1 MTFLGQWK
9 TRMSNKLY
17 IGTKVLSG
25 LMIIMLVIFQ
35 VWIWVDPISMSAIAD
50 TTGVTQY
57 ISDPLTLPWWQ
68 WSLGFISTAI
78 PMACLITVLYSL
90 LNLVRHFE
98 TDEWFNSISVILLR
112 RIGIALIAYSITDF
126 IFSETILTLV
136 LTITNE
142 PGERLFSVALSS
154 YQIIA
159 LIGAMLA
166 LIIAEAFERA
176 QRQSEE
182 LQQII

>member
-1 MTFLGQWK
+1 
-9 TRMSNKLY
+9 MSNKLY
-17 IGTKVLSG
+17 MSTKILSG
-25 LMIIMLVIFQ
+25 LMINMLAIFQ
-35 VWIWVDPISMSAIAD
+35 IWLWIDPNSMATIAD
-50 TTGVTQY
+50 TTNVTQY

-68 WSLGFISTAI
+68 WSLGFISTGV
-78 PMACLITVLYSL
+78 PTACLITVLYSL

-98 TDEWFNSISVILLR
+98 TGEWFDNISVTLLR
-112 RIGIALIAYSITDF
+112 RIGIALIAFTITNF
-126 IFSETILTLV
+126 IFDETILTLV
-136 LTITNE
+136 LTMTKE
-142 PGERLFSVALSS
+142 LGERLIILTLSS